1 MLNDANEECK
11 QDIAMYKNPGALRF
25 SLRRCIIA

>member
-1 MLNDANEECK
+1 MQNGAEKATEKLQWA
-11 QDIAMYKNPGALRF
+11 KNQGALRF